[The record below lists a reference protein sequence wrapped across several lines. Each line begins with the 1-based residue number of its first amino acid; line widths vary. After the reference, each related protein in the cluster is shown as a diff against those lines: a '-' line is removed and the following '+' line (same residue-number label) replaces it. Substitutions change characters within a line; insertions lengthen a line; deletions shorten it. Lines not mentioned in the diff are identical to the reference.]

1 MSQNTRRAEKSLQI
15 NNKQYTAKM
24 VVDTI
29 MRIEDSL
36 GGSIF
41 GVAKKFE
48 IPDIKINEVMIILY
62 QAVRSGGHD
71 ITEKDIKAHISD
83 VGIVEAT
90 KTAGE
95 LIMLGLNV
103 EGMGNQKKS
112 EA

>member
-1 MSQNTRRAEKSLQI
+1 MSQNKHRAEKSLQI
-15 NNKQYTAKM
+15 NNKPYTAK
-24 VVDTI
+24 VVLDTI

-41 GVAKKFE
+41 EIASKFQ
-48 IPDIKINEVMIILY
+48 IPSVRINEVIIIIY

-71 ITEKDIKAHISD
+71 ITEKDIKSYVAE
-83 VGIVEAT
+83 VGVVEAT

-95 LIMLGLNV
+95 LVVLGLNV
-103 EGMGNQKKS
+103 EYGGDQKKS

>member
-1 MSQNTRRAEKSLQI
+1 
-15 NNKQYTAKM
+15 
-24 VVDTI
+24 

-41 GVAKKFE
+41 EIASKFQ
-48 IPDIKINEVMIILY
+48 IPSVRINEVIIIIY

-71 ITEKDIKAHISD
+71 ITEKDIKSYVAE
-83 VGIVEAT
+83 VGVVEAT

-95 LIMLGLNV
+95 LVVLGLNV
-103 EGMGNQKKS
+103 EYGGDQKKS